1 MLTSQEQKTLQF
13 IRNYLAQH
21 GYAPK
26 FKEIGVAIGVASHGT
41 IHRYVKSLEDK
52 GYIEREKSH
61 SRGMALVELPLVS
74 PPTIPLAGKIAAGLP
89 IEAIEDQQELNL
101 AEMFMGPELFA
112 LRVTGDSMIDA
123 GILDE
128 DYVIIK
134 KQPVANDGDI
144 VVAMVDKS
152 EATLKR
158 FKRRGEDKI
167 ALIPENPD
175 MEPMI
180 YPAERITIHGVL
192 VGQLR
197 NYR

>member
-13 IRNYLAQH
+13 IRNYLAHH
-21 GYAPK
+21 GYAPR
-26 FKEIGVAIGVASHGT
+26 FKEIGQAIGVKSQGT
-41 IHRYVKSLEDK
+41 IHRYVQALEDK
-52 GYIEREKSH
+52 GYIDRIKGN
-61 SRGMALVELPLVS
+61 SRGMSLVELPLVS
-74 PPTIPLAGKIAAGLP
+74 PPTIPLLGKIAAGMPL
-89 IEAIEDQQELNL
+89 EAIEDQQELNL

-128 DYVIIK
+128 DYVIIR
-134 KQPVANDGDI
+134 KQQVARDGDI
-144 VVAMVDKS
+144 VVAMIDKS

-158 FKRRGEDKI
+158 FKRRGEDQI
-167 ALIPENPD
+167 ALIPENQN

-180 YPAERITIHGVL
+180 YAAERVSVHGVL

>member
-1 MLTSQEQKTLQF
+1 MLTSQEHKTLQF
-13 IRNYLAQH
+13 IRNYIAQH

-26 FKEIGVAIGVASHGT
+26 FKEIGLAIGVTSQGT
-41 IHRYVKSLEDK
+41 IHRYVQSLEDK
-52 GYIEREKSH
+52 GYINRVKNN
-61 SRGMALVELPLVS
+61 SRAMSLVELPLVS
-74 PPTIPLAGKIAAGLP
+74 PPTIPLAGRIAAGLP

-128 DYVIIK
+128 DYVIIR
-134 KQPVANDGDI
+134 KQPVARDGDI
-144 VVAMVDKS
+144 VVAMVDRT

-158 FKRRGEDKI
+158 FRRRGEDQV
-167 ALIPENPD
+167 ALIPENSA

-180 YPAERITIHGVL
+180 YPAERVTIHGVL

>member
-13 IRNYLAQH
+13 IRNYIAQY

-26 FKEIGVAIGVASHGT
+26 FKEIGTAIGVQSHGT
-41 IHRYVKSLEDK
+41 IHRYVQSLENK
-52 GYIEREKSH
+52 GYINRVKNN
-61 SRGMALVELPLVS
+61 SRGMSLVDLPLVA
-74 PPTIPLAGKIAAGLP
+74 PPTIPLAGRIAAGQP

-101 AEMFMGPELFA
+101 AEMFMGPDLFA

-128 DYVIIK
+128 DYVIIR

-144 VVAMVDKS
+144 VVAMVDNT

-158 FKRRGEDKI
+158 FKRKGEGQV

-180 YPAERITIHGVL
+180 YPAERVRIHGIL

-197 NYR
+197 HYR